1 MTATPIPLF
10 DDFDDPT
17 QPKPPGRTRP
27 RRPAQNRA
35 DGAAGAAGADPDQLL
50 TVGEAAAILGIGRS
64 TLYELMT
71 RGAITSVKVGRCRR
85 FRRSDVNRFI
95 RDLRLG

>member
-10 DDFDDPT
+10 DDFDETP
-17 QPKPPGRTRP
+17 QPKSPSRTRP
-27 RRPAQNRA
+27 RRPAQHRA
-35 DGAAGAAGADPDQLL
+35 DGAAGADPDQLL
-50 TVGEAAAILGIGRS
+50 TVSEAAVILGIGRS